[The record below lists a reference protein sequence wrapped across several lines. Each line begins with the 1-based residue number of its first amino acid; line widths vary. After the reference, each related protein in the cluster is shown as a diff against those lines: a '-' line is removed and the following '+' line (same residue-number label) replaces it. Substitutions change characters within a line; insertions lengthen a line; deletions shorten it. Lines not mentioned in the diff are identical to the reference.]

1 MTITAFLLRV
11 IRRIGIFNRASQSI
25 VRRKVAKEGSRKRL
39 NRWYNRRNSDEQA
52 IFQNLYCKIFTKEK
66 KKIAEGTWRINF
78 KGKELVLPLRNEYSW
93 LDWDNAISIVGHDPD
108 VKTTYSNLL
117 ANDPGIRIFF
127 DIGANYGTHSLL
139 FLSHGINVVSFEPNT
154 GLKKQFDLFCDLNNV
169 RGNMEGYAIGDKTGS
184 VDFWYPENASWL
196 GTIVAEAADSLK
208 GHHNLQKRTVPLITL
223 DGYTEEKG
231 IQPDLVKIDTE
242 GNEINVLKGA
252 TRLFDTRKPLV
263 IFESNTQEGRDALWN
278 FFQEKGYTIYDLPFG
293 ASNDRT
299 LPKESFFTSA
309 SFNFI
314 AVPANYFQQPG
325 RKASTRPIHAE
336 QT

>member
-1 MTITAFLLRV
+1 MTITAFFLRI
-11 IRRIGIFNRASQSI
+11 IRRIGILNRGSQSV
-25 VRRKVAKEGSRKRL
+25 VRRWVAKKGSRKRL

-52 IFQNLYCKIFTKEK
+52 IFQNLYCKIFTKK
-66 KKIAEGTWRINF
+66 KKQIAEGTWLVDF

-108 VKTTYSNLL
+108 VKTTYGNLL
-117 ANDPGIRIFF
+117 ANNPGIRIFF

-139 FLSHGINVVSFEPNT
+139 FLSHGIRVVSFEPNT

-169 RGNMEGYAIGDKTGS
+169 HGNMESYAIGDKTGS

-208 GHHNLQKRTVPLITL
+208 GHHNLEKLTGPLMTL
-223 DGYTEEKG
+223 DNYTEEKG
-231 IQPDLVKIDTE
+231 IQPDLIKIDTE
-242 GNEINVLKGA
+242 GNEINVLNGA
-252 TRLFDTRKPLV
+252 TRLIDARKPLI
-263 IFESNTQEGRDALWN
+263 IFESNSPQGREDLWN
-278 FFQEKGYTIYDLPFG
+278 FFREKSYTIHDLPFG
-293 ASNDRT
+293 TGVDRT

-314 AVPANYFQQPG
+314 AVPENYLQVAG
-325 RKASTRPIHAE
+325 RKASMQSAYSE
-336 QT
+336 QP